1 VSSAVA
7 HTDVVRILVVEDEP
21 VLARH
26 VAEGLVD
33 AGFAV
38 DVALDGASALEK
50 VDVVEY
56 DVVVLDRDLPAVH
69 GDDVCRALASRPA
82 RVLMLTAAA
91 GVEDRVEGL
100 DLGADDYL
108 PKPFA
113 FVELVARVRA
123 LSRRQPSAPT
133 TLTVGDVVV
142 DLTRREVTRA
152 GRPIMLTRKEF
163 AVLEALL
170 LAGGAVVSAEELV
183 DRVWDE
189 HLDPFSNIVA
199 VTVARLRRKLG
210 TPPVVDT
217 VVGAGYRV

>member
-1 VSSAVA
+1 
-7 HTDVVRILVVEDEP
+7 VRILVVEDEP

-26 VAEGLVD
+26 VADGLVD
-33 AGFAV
+33 AGFAA
-38 DVALDGASALEK
+38 DVALDGASALAK
-50 VDVVEY
+50 ADLVEY
-56 DVVVLDRDLPAVH
+56 DVVVLDRDLPGVH
-69 GDDVCRALASRPA
+69 GDDVCRALAAAPA
-82 RVLMLTAAA
+82 RVLMLTASA
-91 GVEDRVEGL
+91 GLEDRVEGL

-133 TLTVGDVVV
+133 VLTSGDVVV
-142 DLTRREVTRA
+142 DLTRRTVTRA

-217 VVGAGYRV
+217 VLGAGYRV

>member
-1 VSSAVA
+1 VA
-7 HTDVVRILVVEDEP
+7 D
-21 VLARH
+21 
-26 VAEGLVD
+26 GLVD
-33 AGFAV
+33 AGFAA
-38 DVALDGASALEK
+38 DVALDGASALAK
-50 VDVVEY
+50 ADLVEY
-56 DVVVLDRDLPAVH
+56 DVVVLDRDLPGVH
-69 GDDVCRALASRPA
+69 GDDVCRALAQSPA

-91 GVEDRVEGL
+91 GIEDRVEGL

-113 FVELVARVRA
+113 FVELIARVRA

-133 TLTVGDVVV
+133 TLTTGDVVV
-142 DLTRREVTRA
+142 DLARRTVTRA

-217 VVGAGYRV
+217 VLGAGYRV

>member
-1 VSSAVA
+1 M
-7 HTDVVRILVVEDEP
+7 RLLVVEDEP

-26 VAEGLVD
+26 VADGLAD

-38 DVALDGASALEK
+38 DVALDGSSALEK
-50 VDVVEY
+50 VDLVEY
-56 DVVVLDRDLPAVH
+56 DVVVLDRDLPGVH
-69 GDDVCRALASRPA
+69 GDDVCRALADSPA

-113 FVELVARVRA
+113 FVELIARVRA
-123 LSRRQPSAPT
+123 LSRRHPSAPT
-133 TLTVGDVVV
+133 TMVTGDVIV
-142 DLTRREVTRA
+142 DLTRRMVTRA
-152 GRPIMLTRKEF
+152 GRPVSLTRKEF
-163 AVLEALL
+163 AVLETLL
-170 LAGGAVVSAEELV
+170 LADGGVVSAEELV

>member
-1 VSSAVA
+1 
-7 HTDVVRILVVEDEP
+7 VRILVVEDEP

-26 VAEGLVD
+26 VADGLVD
-33 AGFAV
+33 AGFAA
-38 DVALDGASALEK
+38 DVAPDGASALAK
-50 VDVVEY
+50 ADLVEY
-56 DVVVLDRDLPAVH
+56 DVVVLDRDLPGVH
-69 GDDVCRALASRPA
+69 GDDVCRALARSQA

-91 GVEDRVEGL
+91 GLEDRVEGL

-113 FVELVARVRA
+113 FVELIARVRA
-123 LSRRQPSAPT
+123 LSRRQPSVPT
-133 TLTVGDVVV
+133 TLTTGDVVV
-142 DLTRREVTRA
+142 DLARRTVTRA

-217 VVGAGYRV
+217 VLGAGYRV

>member
-1 VSSAVA
+1 M
-7 HTDVVRILVVEDEP
+7 VEDEP

-26 VAEGLVD
+26 VADGLVD
-33 AGFAV
+33 AGFAA
-38 DVALDGASALEK
+38 DVALDGASALAK
-50 VDVVEY
+50 ADLVEY
-56 DVVVLDRDLPAVH
+56 DVVVLDRDLPGVH
-69 GDDVCRALASRPA
+69 GDDVCRALAQSAA

-91 GVEDRVEGL
+91 GLEDRVEGL

-133 TLTVGDVVV
+133 TLTTGDVVI
-142 DLTRREVTRA
+142 DLTRRTVTRA

-217 VVGAGYRV
+217 VLGAGYRV

>member
-1 VSSAVA
+1 
-7 HTDVVRILVVEDEP
+7 
-21 VLARH
+21 
-26 VAEGLVD
+26 
-33 AGFAV
+33 
-38 DVALDGASALEK
+38 
-50 VDVVEY
+50 
-56 DVVVLDRDLPAVH
+56 
-69 GDDVCRALASRPA
+69 
-82 RVLMLTAAA
+82 MLTAAA
-91 GVEDRVEGL
+91 GIEDRVEGL

-113 FVELVARVRA
+113 FVELIARVRA

-133 TLTVGDVVV
+133 VLTAGDVLV
-142 DLTRREVTRA
+142 DLTRRTVTRA

-217 VVGAGYRV
+217 VLGAGYRV